1 MPSIEKSLQVQTTT
15 MDQTFDLEEISRLME
30 ALEMPEGRI
39 AAPELAELNSVLT
52 IDYRSAAGLP
62 APEMSRHLADIANSG
77 IDPRRRAWSKWRDAQ
92 DYRVKLQ
99 GFDCA
104 EIAVHAAP
112 YTRGAGLLL
121 WGFSC
126 DARVGDRGNFVIFLN
141 TAHRPGAITATVA
154 HELGHYVHKRITSED
169 CGAVT
174 PLASSFAT
182 HLEDKCELF
191 SDSLVALSAYGIE
204 SAQMT
209 PSSQNEQPGWIDEVI
224 QARDCIRPEYR
235 IDFANNQLSPVWRIR
250 YLAAT
255 IHFFKLRKALLETAG
270 V

>member
-1 MPSIEKSLQVQTTT
+1 V
-15 MDQTFDLEEISRLME
+15 EEISQLMK
-30 ALEMPEGRI
+30 ALDMPEGRI
-39 AAPELAELNSVLT
+39 AAPELAELSSVLT
-52 IDYRSAAGLP
+52 VNYREAAGLP
-62 APEMSRHLADIANSG
+62 APEMTRELADIANTG
-77 IDPRRRAWSKWRDAQ
+77 VDPRRRAWSRWRDAE
-92 DYRVKLQ
+92 DYRVTLK
-99 GFDCA
+99 GFDRA

-154 HELGHYVHKRITSED
+154 HELGHYVHKRITSEN
-169 CGAVT
+169 CAAVT

-209 PSSQNEQPGWIDEVI
+209 PPSRGNQPGWIEEI
-224 QARDCIRPEYR
+224 IHARDSIRPEYR
-235 IDFANNQLSPVWRIR
+235 IDFANHELSPVWRIR